1 MLQSVVFFALLTFAS
16 SVSAIYSN
24 NTVSTTTTLAPSY
37 SLVPQETTISYA
49 DDTTTFLSPQRSTPR
64 AGSPQLQPPLPMRPP
79 PPLSTSSAS
88 GSVTPESTHEITS
101 TSTITSTLLLTLHD
115 STTLSPSSTAASV
128 SDEDS
133 NNKDAKVKSFEQAST
148 SNGCVPITK
157 FVTVTNEPVTQ
168 YVTVTPNTTTQYVTV
183 TGAPSVTTTSPGNVQ
198 WYNTTSI
205 TNSTSW

>member
-24 NTVSTTTTLAPSY
+24 NTVSTTTTLAPGY

-49 DDTTTFLSPQRSTPR
+49 DDTTTFFVTSTVYSTSWFTSTSATITNAASSSLSS
-64 AGSPQLQPPLPMRPP
+64 
-79 PPLSTSSAS
+79 SSAS

>member
-1 MLQSVVFFALLTFAS
+1 MFHSVALFALFALTS

-24 NTVSTTTTLAPSY
+24 NTAFTTTTLAPSY
-37 SLVPQETTISYA
+37 SLEPHETTISYA
-49 DDTTTFLSPQRSTPR
+49 DDTTTFFVTSTVYSTNWFTSTS
-64 AGSPQLQPPLPMRPP
+64 ATITNAA
-79 PPLSTSSAS
+79 TSSAS
-88 GSVTPESTHEITS
+88 GSAAPEYTHEITS

-115 STTLSPSSTAASV
+115 TTTLAPSSTAVSV

-133 NNKDAKVKSFEQAST
+133 NNKDAKVRSIDQAST